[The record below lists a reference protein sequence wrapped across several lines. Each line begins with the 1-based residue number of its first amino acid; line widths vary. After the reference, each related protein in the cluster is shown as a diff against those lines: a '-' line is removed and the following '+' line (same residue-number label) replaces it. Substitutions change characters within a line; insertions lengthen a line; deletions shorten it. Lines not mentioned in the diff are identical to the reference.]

1 MMPAMGARTEPPF
14 EVKCERQ
21 PSDAVVIVVQGELD
35 LVTAETLREALSS
48 DEAQAPVAVL
58 DLRSV
63 GFIDSSGLSVVVE
76 YHKRARAAGT
86 ECAVAVGGASRVRRL
101 LALSGLSETLDLV
114 DEPADVIASGP
125 RPGGV

>member
-1 MMPAMGARTEPPF
+1 MGARPEPPF

-21 PSDAVVIVVQGELD
+21 PSGAVVVVVQGELD
-35 LVTAETLREALSS
+35 LVTAELLREALTS
-48 DEAQAPVAVL
+48 DAAQAPVTVL

-63 GFIDSSGLSVVVE
+63 GFMDSSGLSVVVE
-76 YHKRARAAGT
+76 HHRRARAAGG

-114 DEPADVIASGP
+114 EQPGDVIASGP